1 MMKSTMLIVE
11 DDKGL
16 LPSLERSFTRRG
28 YEVFGVSTVSEATK
42 LLKQR
47 GIDLVLLDIQLPDG
61 SGLDVL
67 TMTRNIDNETVVV
80 MMTAFPEVKTAVEAM
95 KQGASDFVIK
105 PFDLE
110 ELHLTVERSMETR
123 RLRRNVHLLKR
134 EKRVRDET
142 TEMLGNSSVVKQ
154 VQELIGKVAK
164 TDAIVLV
171 TGETGT
177 GKELVADSIH
187 CLSLRSEGPMVKVNC
202 SAFSEQLLESEL
214 FGHEKGAF
222 TDARETRI
230 GLFEMANGGT
240 LMLDEISEMKLDLQT
255 KLLRVVEGQSF
266 RRIGG
271 QREIHTNVRIIAA
284 TNRDLSSQV
293 QAGLFRQDLF
303 FRLNVFEIN
312 LPPLRN
318 RGSDIVLLARHFLQ
332 GSVLLL
338 RKGQMHLTGQV
349 EKLLLRYQ
357 WPGNIR
363 ELRNVV
369 ERAAILCETDQITVG
384 LLPAEIQSS
393 AFLSKQVN
401 SDGSIASLNE
411 MNRRYVSHVLQSLGG
426 NIAQAARVLGI
437 SRNTLKAKLG
447 NQPSDGS

>member
-1 MMKSTMLIVE
+1 MLIVE

-28 YEVFGVSTVSEATK
+28 YEVLGVSTVSEATK

-47 GIDLVLLDIQLPDG
+47 GIDFVLLDIQLPDG

-67 TMTRNIDNETVVV
+67 TTTRNLDNETVVV
-80 MMTAFPEVKTAVEAM
+80 MMTAFPEVKTAVQAM

-110 ELHLTVERSMETR
+110 ELHLTVERAMETR

-142 TEMLGNSSVVKQ
+142 TEMLGNSSTIKQ
-154 VQELIGKVAK
+154 VQELIDKVAK
-164 TDAIVLV
+164 TDAIILV
-171 TGETGT
+171 TGKTGT
-177 GKELVADSIH
+177 GKELVADTIYR
-187 CLSLRSEGPMVKVNC
+187 LSLRSEGPMVKVNC

-222 TDARETRI
+222 TDARETRA
-230 GLFEMANGGT
+230 GLFEMANDGT
-240 LMLDEISEMKLDLQT
+240 LMLDEISEMKPDLQT
-255 KLLRVVEGQSF
+255 KLLRIVEGQPF

-271 QREIHTNVRIIAA
+271 QREIQTNVRIIAV

-318 RGSDIVLLARHFLQ
+318 RGGDIVLLARHFLQ
-332 GSVLLL
+332 RSALAL
-338 RKGQMHLTGQV
+338 RKGQMHLTDQV
-349 EKLLLRYQ
+349 EELLLKYQ
-357 WPGNIR
+357 WPGNVR

-369 ERAAILCETDQITVG
+369 ERATILCETDQITVA

-393 AFLSKQVN
+393 AFLSKQTN

-411 MNRRYVSHVLQSLGG
+411 MNHRYVSYVVQSLDG
-426 NIAQAARVLGI
+426 NIAEAARVLGI

-447 NQPSDGS
+447 DQPSAGT

>member
-1 MMKSTMLIVE
+1 MLIVE

-16 LPSLERSFTRRG
+16 LPSLEQSFTRRG
-28 YEVFGVSTVSEATK
+28 YEVLGVSTVSEATK

-47 GIDLVLLDIQLPDG
+47 GIDLALLDIQLPDG

-67 TMTRNIDNETVVV
+67 TTAQNLDNETVIV
-80 MMTAFPEVKTAVEAM
+80 MMTAFPEVKTAVQAM

-110 ELHLTVERSMETR
+110 ELHLTVERAMETR

-142 TEMLGNSSVVKQ
+142 TEMLGNSSAIKQ

-164 TDAIVLV
+164 TDSIVLV

-177 GKELVADSIH
+177 GKELVADTIYR
-187 CLSLRSEGPMVKVNC
+187 LSVRSEGPMVKVNC
-202 SAFSEQLLESEL
+202 SAVSEQLLESEL
-214 FGHEKGAF
+214 VGHEKGAF
-222 TDARETRI
+222 TDARETRA

-240 LMLDEISEMKLDLQT
+240 LMLDEISEMKPDLQT
-255 KLLRVVEGQSF
+255 KLLRVVEGQPF

-271 QREIHTNVRIIAA
+271 QREIQTNVRIIAV
-284 TNRDLSSQV
+284 TNRVLSSQV

-318 RGSDIVLLARHFLQ
+318 RGGDIVLLARHFLQ
-332 GSVLLL
+332 RCASAL
-338 RKGQMHLTGQV
+338 RKGQMHLTDQV
-349 EKLLLRYQ
+349 EELLLRYQ
-357 WPGNIR
+357 WPGNVR

-369 ERAAILCETDQITVG
+369 ERAAILCETDQITVAI
-384 LLPAEIQSS
+384 LPVEIQSS
-393 AFLSKQVN
+393 AFLSKQTN
-401 SDGSIASLNE
+401 SDGSLSSLNE
-411 MNRRYVSHVLQSLGG
+411 MNHRYVSHVLQSLGG
-426 NIAQAARVLGI
+426 NIAEAARVLGI

-447 NQPSDGS
+447 NQPSAGT